1 MPPSKKR
8 CKRSALGDALVA
20 AAVEGYR
27 KKRRLYAYEREELPN
42 RIDREWKH
50 EKNRMMRTA
59 EQNALSFHVFEF
71 DAGDKFREFHPTVE
85 DVTNA
90 LPEELKEMMADP
102 RFEVKVDQRDDT
114 GVFRIWI
121 DAQDETFKA
130 NAKDE
135 AEAGERWAR

>member
-27 KKRRLYAYEREELPN
+27 KKRRLHEYERLELPN
-42 RIDREWKH
+42 RIEREWRD
-50 EKNRMMRTA
+50 EKNRILRSA
-59 EQNALSFHVFEF
+59 EQNALSYHVFEF
-71 DAGDKFREFHPTVE
+71 AGDKFREFDPTVE

-121 DAQDETFKA
+121 DAQEETFKA
-130 NAKDE
+130 NAYEE
-135 AEAGERWAR
+135 AAAGERWAR